1 MLISVRLSRRRSPP
15 GGVFSALGMR
25 TIEWDAARQQVR
37 MIDQR
42 LLPGELRVASYA
54 DYRQVAMAIREMVVR
69 GAPAIGAAA
78 AFGLAL
84 AARAS
89 TAGEGAGLGADLAA
103 AAAQ

>member
-1 MLISVRLSRRRSPP
+1 MLNSVRFSRRHSPL
-15 GGVFSALGMR
+15 GGVFSVLGMR

-42 LLPGELRVASYA
+42 QLPGELRVVSYA
-54 DYRQVAMAIREMVVR
+54 DYRQVATAIREMVVR
-69 GAPAIGAAA
+69 GAPAIGGAA

-89 TAGEGAGLGADLAA
+89 TARKVAGLRAD
-103 AAAQ
+103 

>member
-1 MLISVRLSRRRSPP
+1 MLNSVRFSRRRSPL
-15 GGVFSALGMR
+15 GGVFSVLGMR

-42 LLPGELRVASYA
+42 LLPGVLRVASYA
-54 DYRQVAMAIREMVVR
+54 DYRQVAAAIREMVVR

-84 AARAS
+84 AARALA
-89 TAGEGAGLGADLAA
+89 AGGGGGLGAGPTAA
-103 AAAQ
+103 